1 VCGAL
6 QLWQIQGN
14 GVMEFCRVGLRDEEF
29 NSLVIPAKAG
39 IQPNFK
45 YILNKTTSFPP
56 SRE

>member
-1 VCGAL
+1 
-6 QLWQIQGN
+6 
-14 GVMEFCRVGLRDEEF
+14 MEFCRVGLRDEEF